1 MTRQNDTRA
10 KNKISILAQTM
21 PTKRARSAGSLG
33 RKFDEATMNYSSST
47 PPGRVGKRAAVSP
60 DAIAKGGLMFCLAK
74 LANEH
79 FKRHYRVDV
88 FASVGK
94 FLRRVRSD
102 LVNATRRGGGG
113 RGGKSAGRSSSGK
126 FPGKSRRVG
135 GR

>member
-1 MTRQNDTRA
+1 
-10 KNKISILAQTM
+10 M
-21 PTKRARSAGSLG
+21 PTKRSRSAGSLG
-33 RKFDEATMNYSSST
+33 RKFDEATMRSST
-47 PPGRVGKRAAVSP
+47 TTPGRVGKRAAVSP

-88 FASVGK
+88 FASVGR

-102 LVNATRRGGGG
+102 LVNATRRGGG